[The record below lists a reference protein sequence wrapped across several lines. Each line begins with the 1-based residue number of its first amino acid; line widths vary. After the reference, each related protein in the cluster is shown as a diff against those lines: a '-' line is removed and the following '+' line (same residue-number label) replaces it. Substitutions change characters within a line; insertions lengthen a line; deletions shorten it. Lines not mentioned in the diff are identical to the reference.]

1 MVVVPAFAASASV
14 SAGNDHSDRMANQI
28 GRQRWEPIVVAL
40 CPAILNRHVLMLDIA
55 GFVQPATERCQ
66 KGR

>member
-1 MVVVPAFAASASV
+1 MVVVPLCRQRRSV
-14 SAGNDHSDRMANQI
+14 SGGNDHSDLMANQI
-28 GRQRWEPIVVAL
+28 GRQRWEPIVVVL
-40 CPAILNRHVLMLDIA
+40 CPAILNRHVLVLDIA